1 MQSKLSPNLICT
13 AVSPEIE
20 GILKCLF
27 GKTVVSGGYY
37 DSDGN
42 CSIEKERQENEEKDK
57 ERQEKEQKNL
67 QEQKDLQQQ
76 KELKEKQGR
85 EEKIKEKK
93 EQEERKQQ
101 EQQEKRQ
108 QEKRDNDKK
117 EQVKKEQEK
126 KEKDKKEQE
135 KKEKDKKQQ
144 DKKEKDKK
152 EIEEKAKQEQE
163 QKRRQEMAA
172 IEKEKEET
180 KEILVDEVAVEVIDE
195 ADGMDI
201 KIGILDLVDE
211 AIKEKIEN
219 IQLTCDK
226 KLEVSKNASNLLEQ
240 EIIALKRTIT
250 ELQSTGKQTKEQM
263 NGLKEENKLLEKISA
278 TIVSLWKTLSLP
290 VPVYLLQSIIFNFI
304 PLFYFII
311 TVYLQKQK
319 FWKFQN
325 LHHQLTL
332 KNYYFLCNYFFFSIL
347 LFNSSFLFFFSIF
360 SFLFLLFYCTFTP
373 SAFCFFLG
381 K

>member
-144 DKKEKDKK
+144 DKKEKDKKEKDKK

-311 TVYLQKQK
+311 T
-319 FWKFQN
+319 
-325 LHHQLTL
+325 T
-332 KNYYFLCNYFFFSIL
+332 
-347 LFNSSFLFFFSIF
+347 SSKKKI
-360 SFLFLLFYCTFTP
+360 
-373 SAFCFFLG
+373 
-381 K
+381 